1 MSTWLLWLGFLVA
14 EAALIFSCLTS
25 KAPAIEADL
34 AQKSIAALRA
44 QNIELGEDFVMDGR
58 DAWLTGVVATAE
70 AKAAAEKAVA
80 EVRGVRTVHNLLHVG
95 SGPAVRTPTEP
106 APEAPA
112 AEAPAPAPESER
124 PSATPVVPA
133 PAPAPAPAPPPSRTA
148 PPAVSSNPAVSNN
161 EVQRSIDALIA
172 DRVVEFQ
179 PGSNRLTSRGLALVD
194 EVAALLVRFPD
205 ARVEVAGHTDS
216 QGTSRNNLTLS
227 QRRAE
232 TVRRR
237 LISSGVAE
245 ARLTANGYGEDRP
258 IADNSTSQGRLRN
271 RRVEFTVR

>member
-95 SGPAVRTPTEP
+95 SGPAVRAPNEP

-112 AEAPAPAPESER
+112 AEAPAAEAPAPAPEAER
-124 PSATPVVPA
+124 PSAPPA
-133 PAPAPAPAPPPSRTA
+133 APAPAPPPSRTA
-148 PPAVSSNPAVSNN
+148 PPAVSNNPVVSNN

-194 EVAALLVRFPD
+194 EIAALLVRFPD

-245 ARLTANGYGEDRP
+245 SRLTANGYGEDRP
-258 IADNSTSQGRLRN
+258 IADNATSQGRLRN